1 MLTEENLAIITSED
15 IRERRTNKAE
25 LMEEVADKV
34 GITKKEAGNIID
46 AAVETITNTLSKR
59 EKVTLGGFGTFLVLN
74 RKARRGVNPRTGEE
88 LQILAKKVS
97 QV

>member
-1 MLTEENLAIITSED
+1 M
-15 IRERRTNKAE
+15 NKAE
-25 LMEEVADKV
+25 WMEEMADKV
-34 GITKKEAGNIID
+34 GITKKEVGNIID
-46 AAVETITNTLSKR
+46 TTVETITNTLSKR